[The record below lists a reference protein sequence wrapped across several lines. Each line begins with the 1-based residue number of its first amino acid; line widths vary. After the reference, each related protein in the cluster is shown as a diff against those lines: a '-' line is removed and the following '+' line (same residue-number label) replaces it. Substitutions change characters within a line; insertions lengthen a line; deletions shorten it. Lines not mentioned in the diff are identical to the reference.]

1 MCKKSKLC
9 SEVATL
15 VEILAN
21 ELMVELL
28 CGGSLESGGQFCVGV
43 FGRNL
48 VSVAMKAFSY
58 FIHFIKKFIN
68 FVLSMIF
75 AKNAT
80 VNCITVQHKKDSSSS
95 LALQLCKSP
104 DLR

>member
-21 ELMVELL
+21 EPMVELA

-48 VSVAMKAFSY
+48 VSVAMKTFS
-58 FIHFIKKFIN
+58 
-68 FVLSMIF
+68 
-75 AKNAT
+75 
-80 VNCITVQHKKDSSSS
+80 
-95 LALQLCKSP
+95 
-104 DLR
+104 